1 MSPDS
6 TDSRFRRPPFQEEL
20 PSPVF
25 FRAESM
31 PAHGEYPVMC
41 HGWGEFVYSFSGTT
55 EVKAGR
61 AHYIVPPHFGMW
73 IPEGTVHTAF
83 NQQAAVHGSLY
94 ISRGLCRRMPGAL
107 CGVVVSP
114 LVRAILDHLREL
126 PPGKREHA
134 STERLLEVLVD
145 QLSDCST
152 ALTHIPHTDE
162 PQLEAVLQ
170 ALRDNPADNRPLS
183 ELAAAF
189 HLSERTLIRR
199 ARSELGMSLTE
210 WRQRLRLLNALPM
223 LQLGRSVE
231 SVALDLGYSTS
242 SAFIA
247 MFRRYVGVS
256 PGRYIGEVLPPSG
269 SVEATSAMISR
280 ERRRLPKS

>member
-1 MSPDS
+1 M
-6 TDSRFRRPPFQEEL
+6 
-20 PSPVF
+20 PVF
-25 FRAESM
+25 FRTESM

-41 HGWGEFVYSFSGTT
+41 HHWGEFVYSFSGTT
-55 EVKAGR
+55 EVKAGP
-61 AHYIVPPHFGMW
+61 AHYLVPPRFGMW

-83 NQQAAVHGSLY
+83 NEREAVHGSIY
-94 ISRGLCRRMPGAL
+94 INKGLCGQMPAEL

-114 LVRAILDHLREL
+114 LVRVILEHLRDL
-126 PPGKREHA
+126 PPGKCEHP
-134 STERLLEVLVD
+134 STRRLLEVLVD

-152 ALTHIPHTDE
+152 ALTQIPHTAD
-162 PQLEAVLQ
+162 PQLEAVLHS
-170 ALRDNPADNRPLS
+170 LRSNPADHRSLP

-199 ARSELGMSLTE
+199 ARKELGMSLTE
-210 WRQRLRLLNALPM
+210 WRQRLRLLHALPM

-247 MFRRYVGVS
+247 MFRRYIGVS
-256 PGRYIGEVLPPSG
+256 PGRYIGGAEPASHVF
-269 SVEATSAMISR
+269 
-280 ERRRLPKS
+280 